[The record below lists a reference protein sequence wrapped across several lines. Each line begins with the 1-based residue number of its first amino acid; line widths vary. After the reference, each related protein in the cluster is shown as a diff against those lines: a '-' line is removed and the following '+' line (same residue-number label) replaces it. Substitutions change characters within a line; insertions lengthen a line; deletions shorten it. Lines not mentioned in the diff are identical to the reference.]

1 MNKFTKSIAVFI
13 MLAIILCAF
22 AGCGGKDDSENTVP
36 VSSAQTAGEKTTD
49 ISKVLPEYI
58 KAYNKTKA
66 TGTFLGKNEKVTISN
81 IMIKNKPNAAL
92 EKIIN
97 GIINAAWE
105 NETNMQLPPY
115 TDTNKFV
122 ECMLTA
128 DDIESASMVK
138 NSDGTVTVTLV
149 PKAEEKPIAGK
160 GPQGRAFNVFEGI
173 DTTMEDMNASFTDGG
188 NLDKNLSLY
197 YSGGTITATFD
208 PSTYVISS
216 ATYIMDMKISVINT
230 KFYGIKM
237 SQASLD
243 LEYKMMFPQ

>member
-1 MNKFTKSIAVFI
+1 MNRFTKSIAVFL
-13 MLAIILCAF
+13 MLSIILCAF
-22 AGCGGKDDSENTVP
+22 AGCRGKEDAESAVSD
-36 VSSAQTAGEKTTD
+36 SSAQAVGEKETD
-49 ISKVLPEYI
+49 ISKILPEYI

-81 IMIKNKPNAAL
+81 ILIKNEPNAAL

-115 TDTNKFV
+115 TDKNKFA

-128 DDIESASMVK
+128 EDIESASMVT
-138 NSDGTVTVTLV
+138 NSDGTVTVHIV
-149 PKAEEKPIAGK
+149 PKAEEKPTAGK
-160 GPQGRAFNVFEGI
+160 GSQGKAFNVFEGI
-173 DTTMEDMNASFTDGG
+173 ETTMEDMKASFTDGG

-208 PSTYVISS
+208 PSTYMISS